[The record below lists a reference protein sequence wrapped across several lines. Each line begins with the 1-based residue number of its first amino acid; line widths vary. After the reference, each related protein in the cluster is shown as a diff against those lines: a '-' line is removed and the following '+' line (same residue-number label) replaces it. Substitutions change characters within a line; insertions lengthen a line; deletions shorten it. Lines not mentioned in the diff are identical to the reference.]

1 MNPTPYDDA
10 TIARL
15 NEELMVKRALAALL
29 DAGRIDLVDWRGAV
43 RALKAR
49 VSS

>member
-1 MNPTPYDDA
+1 MNPTPNDTA
-10 TIARL
+10 LIARL
-15 NEELMVKRALAALL
+15 NDELMVKRALAAML

-49 VSS
+49 VLS